1 MELPSTLPGTTY
13 LTEVLKRPEGKTL
26 EFKVDP
32 SPSRP
37 HGLMAKRGPA

>member
-1 MELPSTLPGTTY
+1 MD

-26 EFKVDP
+26 EFNVDP

-37 HGLMAKRGPA
+37 HTLMPTRGPA